1 MLEELP
7 NFICSH
13 VCMEKEVRKS
23 KESCL
28 SKGRF
33 LYSCILLLRFGNI
46 LEVTTLVGA
55 PSFGE
60 CTSIVNLPYNIH
72 HLEKHRCVV
81 QAKSGQ
87 KEEEENV
94 QQYDNPKLN

>member
-13 VCMEKEVRKS
+13 GNISFLWNEKEVRKS

-28 SKGRF
+28 GKGRF
-33 LYSCILLLRFGNI
+33 LYWCILLRFGNI
-46 LEVTTLVGA
+46 LKLMPKGA

-60 CTSIVNLPYNIH
+60 CEIWEPPLQNSPLRKALCCSSKNV
-72 HLEKHRCVV
+72 
-81 QAKSGQ
+81 G
-87 KEEEENV
+87 EN
-94 QQYDNPKLN
+94 

>member
-1 MLEELP
+1 
-7 NFICSH
+7 
-13 VCMEKEVRKS
+13 MEKEVRKS

-60 CTSIVNLPYNIH
+60 CTSIGNLPYNIH
-72 HLEKHRCVV
+72 HLEKHGCVV
-81 QAKSGQ
+81 QARLGKKKRKKMS
-87 KEEEENV
+87 N
-94 QQYDNPKLN
+94 NMITLN